1 MLSVNARRGIE
12 PREGVVN
19 DEDVCES
26 VTRSSSDSFYKSH
39 VKAHVFYGPLLQMIK
54 QLQVQCNF
62 IYNFS

>member
-39 VKAHVFYGPLLQMIK
+39 VKAHVFY
-54 QLQVQCNF
+54 
-62 IYNFS
+62 